1 MHKIAS
7 PYLIYLIFLSHF
19 FSCLTKPGSEHF
31 IFISRDGRVL
41 AAGGRSRFI
50 HLWDL
55 DTHRLLRIVE
65 LPTKVTSV
73 KQLNFLPDKFDAGQ
87 NQVIISFDLQGT

>member
-1 MHKIAS
+1 MLHFA
-7 PYLIYLIFLSHF
+7 IF
-19 FSCLTKPGSEHF
+19 
-31 IFISRDGRVL
+31 RDGRIL

-73 KQLNFLPDKFDAGQ
+73 KQLSFLPDKFDAGQ
-87 NQVIISFDLQGT
+87 NQVCFKKNMLFQNTLLVK